1 MLSNRIKLAK
11 VAKLTVPSILQI
23 TEICMAELNGDVT
36 MEHLRVDV
44 YGMRCIRN
52 TMTACVR
59 AYSIST
65 FSQVS

>member
-11 VAKLTVPSILQI
+11 VAKNTVPSILQI

-44 YGMRCIRN
+44 RN
-52 TMTACVR
+52 AVH
-59 AYSIST
+59 
-65 FSQVS
+65 SQYNDGVCTCLQHQHL